1 MKLLIYIA
9 LKGLLMFLCT
19 SDNRLGK
26 KGLKRLI
33 AKLTIN
39 QSNGSGNMSHIHSV

>member
-9 LKGLLMFLCT
+9 LKGLLILLRT
-19 SDNRLGK
+19 SDN
-26 KGLKRLI
+26 GLKRLI

-39 QSNGSGNMSHIHSV
+39 QSNSSGNMSHIHGV